1 MNVPISYTP
10 PFPPPFP
17 GGGGDGF
24 VRILAIPNAAGG
36 GDGEPPP
43 RSSKEF
49 SRLTVDLRDVRSWH
63 NIEPLSDRHEPFV
76 YAA

>member
-24 VRILAIPNAAGG
+24 VRILATPGIGG

-49 SRLTVDLRDVRSWH
+49 SRLTVDRRDVRSWH
-63 NIEPLSDRHEPFV
+63 NIEPLSDRHDPFV